1 MPSPLAAALAYQGS
15 TPTPTAQVHPTDVVG
30 AYKNFQDMQ
39 EKNYQTD
46 MAQRNALFGG
56 LAGLGGAALMGPLA
70 GMGGM
75 GGLGSLFGGGANP
88 IVPGAMNLIGGG
100 AGNTPIPTFM

>member
-1 MPSPLAAALAYQGS
+1 MASPLASALAYQGS
-15 TPTPTAQVHPTDVVG
+15 VPTPQATIAPTDVVG
-30 AYKNFQDMQ
+30 AYKNNQDAL
-39 EKNYQTD
+39 EKNYQAK
-46 MAQRNALFGG
+46 MAQQNAIFGG
-56 LAGLGGAALMGPLA
+56 LAGLGGAALMGPMA
-70 GMGGM
+70 GM